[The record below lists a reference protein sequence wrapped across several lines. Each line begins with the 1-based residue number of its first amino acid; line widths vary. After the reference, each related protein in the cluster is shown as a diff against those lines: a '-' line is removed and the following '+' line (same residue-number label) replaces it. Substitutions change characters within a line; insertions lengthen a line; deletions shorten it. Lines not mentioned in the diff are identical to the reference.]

1 MQRTGTGRANV
12 LIRSAY
18 RQGYASRLSTR
29 QKASRPEQ
37 TLLCIMLFCPESAVL
52 QQATVDRAYG
62 NEIPTDIRRRPDH
75 QSQNARTNRT
85 VNQDL
90 VMC

>member
-1 MQRTGTGRANV
+1 MEIAMT
-12 LIRSAY
+12 S
-18 RQGYASRLSTR
+18 
-29 QKASRPEQ
+29 
-37 TLLCIMLFCPESAVL
+37 LLLKKKTVKGPPDQSKHFFGVMLFCPESEVL
-52 QQATVDRAYG
+52 QRAKADRAYG
-62 NEIPTDIRRRPDH
+62 NEIPKDIRRRLDH